1 MLVEIISKYLQSN
14 KRLVVPNLGAFI
26 VKTTENK
33 ILFSNLMKGDDGV
46 LRRLLVE
53 NGIKEL
59 EAAGLIDRFVFEI
72 NYRLQNEGECA
83 IGGLGRLVAKSNG
96 AVAFEYNPSVSGANL
111 EGDMPARKAAEKAAA
126 QPEAKPAIEPNKQ
139 ETEPE
144 SESPESVSEI
154 SPAEEPSKPR
164 RTAAADVYGDNTEA
178 SRRVRPEKYT
188 KGLRYGKGAKVVT
201 GRESAT
207 ARRSKNGDVIIKIAI
222 LVALLAIAVLLYGLY
237 NDWRAGKLFSD
248 DVPVIDNSEIYEE
261 VPQSAEE
268 GIRNPDLDYL
278 TPKN

>member
-1 MLVEIISKYLQSN
+1 
-14 KRLVVPNLGAFI
+14 
-26 VKTTENK
+26 
-33 ILFSNLMKGDDGV
+33 
-46 LRRLLVE
+46 
-53 NGIKEL
+53 
-59 EAAGLIDRFVFEI
+59 
-72 NYRLQNEGECA
+72 
-83 IGGLGRLVAKSNG
+83 
-96 AVAFEYNPSVSGANL
+96 
-111 EGDMPARKAAEKAAA
+111 MPARKAAEKAAA

-144 SESPESVSEI
+144 SESQERVSEI

-164 RTAAADVYGDNTEA
+164 RTATADVYGDNTEA

-237 NDWRAGKLFSD
+237 NDWRAGKLFLD